1 MRNARKPI
9 TVMVAV
15 LGVLAFAS
23 APAFAATGYIPAGS
37 FGEKGPGVGQFN
49 EPGGVAI
56 NDSTGDVYVYD
67 AGNRRVEW
75 FNSTGSAFEGQFN
88 GSGAFE
94 VKGKAETGAATPTGQ
109 FTPPVTISETAAHG
123 TLFNLAVDND
133 AASLSTGDIY
143 VVDPGHN
150 VIDKFSATG
159 AYLSQ
164 LTGFSLPIFGV
175 TVDSSGNLWV
185 AEEGTEE
192 AGNSIGPVKEFDGSP
207 ANKPI
212 TEIKPEKHRSPGIA
226 VDSEENLYIVKGS
239 PQVVKFTHEG
249 AFIQELP
256 TCECVTGLA
265 VDSST
270 NELLVDQGTA
280 ISRYG
285 AFGTPFEETLEGI
298 SSSQGIAVNGTT
310 HTLYATQREA
320 DKVAVFDLVP
330 LPEVTTGPASKE
342 QRTTVKLE
350 GEVDPGGEMVT
361 SCGFEY
367 GTSTAYGQTAPC
379 VPAPG
384 SGASPV
390 PVSAEVTGLT
400 PQTTYHYRLLA
411 RNAHGPSAGTDHEF
425 TTLPAVEGVL
435 TDQASEVQG
444 TTATLAGS
452 LEPNGFDTHYFFEYG
467 LSNSYGSTTANTD
480 AGSATAV
487 APVSVPVGGLE
498 PNQIYHYR
506 IAAENTF
513 GKTFGADT
521 EFKTAVLP
529 PLITGASSASFVT
542 SQSAVLNASLNP
554 EHTTTRY
561 HFEFGA
567 CPAIAG
573 CATLHSTTD
582 EASSLFGTIG
592 ATMEIVGLAPQTTYS
607 YRLIASNR
615 HIASCEGGNPLEEE
629 GVIVRC
635 EEGGTPVFAGGE
647 AIGAESTFTTSTATI
662 VQAATGPASSVT
674 ATSAIISG
682 AVNADGQPATYTFEL
697 GVYQGSATQ
706 YGVVSSGPTGAET
719 TAVGESMGLSGLQPG
734 VTYAYKIVIRSG
746 YGTAE
751 GQPVTFTTAGLPSVL
766 TSPVT
771 STLLAT
777 PAIAFPK
784 EAQRPTTPRKLTRAQ
799 LFTRA
804 LKACAKQPKH
814 KRAACRRHAEKRYGP
829 PRRKK

>member
-9 TVMVAV
+9 TAMVAV

-23 APAFAATGYIPAGS
+23 APAFAATGYVPAGS

-49 EPGGVAI
+49 EPGGVAV

-75 FNSTGSAFEGQFN
+75 FNSTGSKFEGQFN
-88 GSGAFE
+88 GSGS
-94 VKGKAETGAATPTGQ
+94 PTGQ
-109 FTPPVTISETAAHG
+109 FAAPATLSEDATHG

-133 AASLSTGDIY
+133 PTSHSAGDVY

-150 VIDKFSATG
+150 VVDKFSSTG

-164 LTGFSLPIFGV
+164 LTGFALPVFGV
-175 TVDSSGNLWV
+175 AVDASGDVWV

-192 AGNSIGPVKEFDGSP
+192 NGNNIGPVREFDDSLV
-207 ANKPI
+207 NI
-212 TEIKPEKHRSPGIA
+212 HLTEVKPEKKRSPGIA
-226 VDSEENLYIVKGS
+226 IDSELNLYLSKGS
-239 PQVVKFTHEG
+239 PNITKFTHSSGYAES
-249 AFIQELP
+249 QEITESNLLP
-256 TCECVTGLA
+256 PEIVGCGGCITALA
-265 VDSST
+265 IDSGS
-270 NELLVDQGTA
+270 NELLVDLKSGVA
-280 ISRYG
+280 RFG
-285 AFGTPFEETLEGI
+285 AFGSPLLETVR
-298 SSSQGIAVNGTT
+298 GIAGSYGIGVNDVT

-320 DKVAVFDLVP
+320 DKVVVFDLVP

-350 GEVDPGGEMVT
+350 GEVNPGSEAVT
-361 SCGFEY
+361 SCEFEY

-379 VPAPG
+379 TPAPG

-400 PQTTYHYRLLA
+400 AQTTYHYRLA
-411 RNAHGPSAGTDHEF
+411 AGYGHGSRTGADHEF

-435 TDQASEVQG
+435 TGQASQVQG

-467 LSNSYGSTTANTD
+467 LSNSYGSATANTD
-480 AGSATAV
+480 AGSAAAV
-487 APVSVPVGGLE
+487 VAVSVPVGALE

-513 GKTFGADT
+513 GKTLGADT
-521 EFKTAVLP
+521 EFKSAVLP
-529 PLITGASSASFVT
+529 PSITGAPGASFIA

-554 EHTTTRY
+554 EHTTTHY
-561 HFEFGA
+561 HFEYGA
-567 CPAIAG
+567 CPTIAG
-573 CATLHSTTD
+573 CTTLQHTTD

-592 ATMEIVGLAPQTTYS
+592 ATQEIVGLAPQTTYS

-615 HIASCEGGNPLEEE
+615 HIASCEGGTPLEEE

-635 EEGGTPVFAGGE
+635 EEGGIPVFAGGE
-647 AIGAESTFTTSTATI
+647 ATGAESTFTTGAATI

-674 ATSAIISG
+674 ATSAVISG
-682 AVNADGQPATYTFEL
+682 AVNADGQPATFTFEL
-697 GVYQGSATQ
+697 GVYAGTATQ

-719 TAVGESMGLSGLQPG
+719 TTVGESLGLSGLQPG
-734 VTYAYKIVIRSG
+734 VTYAYKIAIHSG
-746 YGTAE
+746 YGAAE
-751 GQPVTFTTAGLPSVL
+751 GAPVTFTTAGLPSVL
-766 TSPVT
+766 TSPPT
-771 STLLAT
+771 LGLLAV
-777 PAIAFPK
+777 PAIAFPG
-784 EAQRPTTPRKLTRAQ
+784 EARRPATPRKLTRAQ
-799 LFTRA
+799 LLTRA

-814 KRAACRRHAEKRYGP
+814 KRAACRRHAEKRYGS